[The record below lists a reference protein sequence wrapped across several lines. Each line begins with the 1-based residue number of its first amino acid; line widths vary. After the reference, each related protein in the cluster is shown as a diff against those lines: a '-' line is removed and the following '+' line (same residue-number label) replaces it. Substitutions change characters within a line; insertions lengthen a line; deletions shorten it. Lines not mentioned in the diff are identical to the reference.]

1 MRRILAARLSRFTSL
16 ATPSTTIDSGA
27 RLLGEA
33 RFQHRRLSELRAGS
47 RPRNADEA
55 YACQDALVSL
65 LTEHYGGETI
75 GYKIACTNKIAQ
87 ELLHMD
93 GPFHGKLL
101 SSFCFETPAR
111 IEADGFFMR
120 VMEAEFAFRMARDLT
135 PGARVPSREEVADA
149 IEGVLPGIE
158 IVDSRFEEWTTVG
171 AESLIADNACHA
183 AWVRGALVTDWRKL
197 DLAGQEVRLAVNG
210 EVIQKGNGAAVLGHP
225 LNAMHWLVGSLHS
238 RGIALRAGQY
248 VTTGVTTDIY
258 LGQPGDRVRAEFGP
272 VGAVELELI

>member
-1 MRRILAARLSRFTSL
+1 MT
-16 ATPSTTIDSGA
+16 TPGGTIDSGA
-27 RLLGEA
+27 RLLAEA
-33 RFQHRRLSELRAGS
+33 RFQHRRLSGLPLGA
-47 RPRNADEA
+47 RPRTPAEA

-101 SSFCFETPAR
+101 SEFCLESPAR
-111 IEADGFFMR
+111 IKADAFFMR
-120 VMEAEFAFRMARDLT
+120 VMEAEFAFRMARDLA
-135 PGARVPSREEVADA
+135 PCLSGGAVRAPSREEVAEA
-149 IEGVLPGIE
+149 VEGVMPGIE

-183 AWVRGALVTDWRKL
+183 AWVKGALVTDWRKL
-197 DLAGQEVRLAVNG
+197 DLAAQEVRLVVNG
-210 EVIQKGNGAAVLGHP
+210 EVVQKGNGGAVLGHP
-225 LNAMHWLVGSLHS
+225 LNAMQWLVGSLHE
-238 RGIALRAGQY
+238 RGIALKAGQC

-258 LGQPGDRVRAEFGP
+258 FGQPGDRIRAEFGP
-272 VGAVELELI
+272 VGAVQLELI